1 MKLRRDS
8 QSLSLICKENDG
20 VLIVPIVSM
29 LWLKWLCLF
38 NVAKEWEG
46 KCEEQNQEW
55 KSVSEEVSNMETLD
69 GYFQAQLY
77 VDSFNCLKYR

>member
-8 QSLSLICKENDG
+8 QSLSLMCKENDG

-38 NVAKEWEG
+38 NIAKEREG

-55 KSVSEEVSNMETLD
+55 KSVSEEVSNRETQD
-69 GYFQAQLY
+69 
-77 VDSFNCLKYR
+77 